1 MIFLTSLVPGLMK
14 LRKKWKLMRLK
25 KKYRQLDYDQR
36 LWIHILLKI
45 GCSRSL
51 IAKVIKVNKSTVS
64 RELKRNTG
72 LGDYRHKQ
80 AHERALGR
88 RRNTDKHVRFTDGIK
103 AEVVACLQQDW
114 SPEQISGR
122 LKAEGRPSVSHET
135 IYRFII
141 DDQNSGGELYRHL
154 RLGRKKRR
162 KRFKTKD
169 RRGQIPNRISI
180 DERPSVVDEK
190 SRLGD
195 WEIDTVIGRNH
206 IGALVTAVERKIK
219 YTCIG
224 HVPRREAAL
233 VKEALIE
240 MLRPYKQWVL
250 TITGDNGKENSE
262 HVEIARA
269 LEAEFYFAHPY
280 CSWERGLNENTNGL
294 IRQYFPKKTCL
305 RDVDKEL
312 IETVQNKLN
321 NRPRKSLNY
330 RTPAELF
337 LNSSVALGT

>member
-1 MIFLTSLVPGLMK
+1 MK
-14 LRKKWKLMRLK
+14 LRKILELK
-25 KKYRQLDYDQR
+25 HSMKYKQLDYDQR
-36 LWIHILLKI
+36 LWIHVLLKI
-45 GCSRSL
+45 GCSQSL
-51 IAKVIKVNKSTVS
+51 IAKVIEVNKSTVS
-64 RELKRNTG
+64 RELKRNAG
-72 LGDYRHKQ
+72 LKGYRHKQ
-80 AHERALGR
+80 AHERALER
-88 RRNTDKHVRFTDGIK
+88 RRDTDKHVRFTDEVR
-103 AEVVACLQQDW
+103 AEVVACLLQDW

-122 LKAEGRPSVSHET
+122 LKAVGRPSVSHET

-141 DDQNSGGELYRHL
+141 DDQNSGGVLYRHL
-154 RLGRKKRR
+154 RLARKKRR
-162 KRFKTKD
+162 KRIKNKD

-190 SRLGD
+190 ARIGD

-206 IGALVTAVERKIK
+206 KGALVTAVERKIK

-240 MLRPYKQWVL
+240 MLGPYKQWVL
-250 TITGDNGKENSE
+250 TMTGDNGKENSGHE
-262 HVEIARA
+262 EIARL

-305 RDVDKEL
+305 RNVDKEL